1 MATQKRIKWTTN
13 GVSFARGNHMPLIA
27 KFDNSRV
34 WLELRACC
42 TAATFK
48 AEIRRLAQE
57 FGAKEVEIK
66 PAYVTKE
73 VERWSAAEKDVI
85 GFMYIGDKAKF
96 SVDLPV
102 PEGARRKIKYYKP
115 EEIFI

>member
-34 WLELRACC
+34 WLALRACC

-57 FGAKEVEIK
+57 FGAKEIEVK
-66 PAYVTKE
+66 PQYIE
-73 VERWSAAEKDVI
+73 VERWQYHSTEKDLV
-85 GFMYIGDKAKF
+85 GFLYIDGEAVF
-96 SVDLPV
+96 SIDLPV
-102 PEGARRKIKYYKP
+102 PEGASRKIKYYKP

>member
-13 GVSFARGNHMPLIA
+13 GVSFARGNHTPLIA

-34 WLELRACC
+34 WLALRACC

-48 AEIRRLAQE
+48 AEIRRLAQD
-57 FGAKEVEIK
+57 FGAKEIEIK
-66 PAYVTKE
+66 PEYTE
-73 VERWSAAEKDVI
+73 DENGRDHLTEKNLI
-85 GFMYIGDKAKF
+85 GFLYIDEKAVF
-96 SVDLPV
+96 SIDLPV
-102 PEGARRKIKYYKP
+102 PEGARRKIKHYKP